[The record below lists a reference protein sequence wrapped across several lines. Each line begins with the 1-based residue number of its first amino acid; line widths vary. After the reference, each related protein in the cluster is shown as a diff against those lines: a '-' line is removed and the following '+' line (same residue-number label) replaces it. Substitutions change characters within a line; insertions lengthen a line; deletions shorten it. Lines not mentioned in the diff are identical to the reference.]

1 MIVTERLALRPWGE
15 EDAPALYA
23 LASDPAIGPAA
34 GWPAHGSVE
43 ESLESIRTVLAAPE
57 TYAVCLRTTGELVGC
72 VSPVEPRC
80 GAAYRGP
87 ARNLS
92 WGTGLEGAFG
102 DTALPPRR

>member
-1 MIVTERLALRPWGE
+1 MIATERLALRPWGE

-34 GWPAHGSVE
+34 GWPARGSVE

-72 VSPVEPRC
+72 VSPWSRDAGPRI
-80 GAAYRGP
+80 AGP

-92 WGTGLEGAFG
+92 WGTGLEEAFG